1 MYMLI
6 GGDLVRVA
14 LFFMLVRLVSACH
27 SRVEK
32 CNFRGFSIIFLCVA
46 SP

>member
-27 SRVEK
+27 SRVIRVSKNATSED
-32 CNFRGFSIIFLCVA
+32 FPLFSFV
-46 SP
+46 